1 MVRPVRMALQFM
13 AIVAAIGVASTLF
26 APSRAERNPYFSGLS
41 DLTVG
46 LAYASHAPGCEHKVC
61 KRYTGSNP
69 NGCTRVTRNKNC
81 ALTST
86 SCTNV
91 DC

>member
-13 AIVAAIGVASTLF
+13 AIVAAIGVASTLY

-46 LAYASHAPGCEHKVC
+46 RAYAQSTCEQRVC
-61 KRYTGSNP
+61 KRYKLGGHP
-69 NGCTRVTRNKNC
+69 NGCNNVTRLKNC
-81 ALTST
+81 VLTST
-86 SCTNV
+86 SCTNA